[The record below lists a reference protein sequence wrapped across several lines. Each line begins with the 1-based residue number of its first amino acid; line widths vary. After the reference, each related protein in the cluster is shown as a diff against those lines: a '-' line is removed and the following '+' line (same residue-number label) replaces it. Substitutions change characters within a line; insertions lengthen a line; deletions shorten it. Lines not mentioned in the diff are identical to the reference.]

1 MTRLSRIVALLV
13 KDFKFESRS
22 FMFIWAL
29 AMPLILSLTLGLL
42 FGSIFSDK
50 PRLGIVDTGNSQVGA
65 AVRALDHLVVQS
77 YPSEADLLEVMQTGG
92 VEIGLVLP
100 ITADSD
106 LKSGSLNEITLYVWG
121 QSLIKNRA
129 IVSAAISEVLLDQ
142 SGRATPVGVNVVQV
156 GERAAMSWQQRLLP
170 LVVLMSLVLGGMLV
184 PASSMIEERR
194 RRTIRALTITPLTY
208 GEVLFTKGLIG
219 VILAM
224 ISCTLTL
231 TFNGGWGSQPLLLL
245 LVMMTGAILAST
257 FGLLIGSRVK
267 DMQTLLAVI
276 KGMGIL
282 LYAPGLLA
290 IFPDIPQWLSRV
302 FPTYYL
308 MQPVL
313 EISQKGATL
322 ADIALEYLIL
332 VGLTCALILGVAVT
346 SGRIQMQ
353 EA

>member
-1 MTRLSRIVALLV
+1 MSRLRRIVTLLV

-29 AMPLILSLTLGLL
+29 AMPLFLSLVLGLL

-50 PRLGIVDTGNSQVGA
+50 PRMGVVDTGGSSVGA
-65 AVRALDHLVVQS
+65 AVKALNHIVVQS
-77 YPSEADLLEVMQTGG
+77 YESETALLEVMQTGG
-92 VEIGLVLP
+92 VEVGLVLP
-100 ITADSD
+100 ANFDAD
-106 LKSGSLNEITLYVWG
+106 LKAGKLTDVPLYVWG

-142 SGRATPVGVNVVQV
+142 SGRATPVAVNVVQV
-156 GERAAMSWQQRLLP
+156 GDRTAMSWQQRLLP
-170 LVVLMSLVLGGMLV
+170 MVVLMSIVLGGMLV

-194 RRTIRALTITPLTY
+194 RRTMYALTITPMTL

-219 VILAM
+219 VILAVFCG
-224 ISCTLTL
+224 ILTL
-231 TFNGGWGSQPLLLL
+231 TVNGGWGTQPVLL
-245 LVMMTGAILAST
+245 LVVIATGATLASS

-290 IFPDIPQWLSRV
+290 IFPDIPQWISRV
-302 FPTYYL
+302 FPTYYI

-313 EISQKGATL
+313 DISQKGATL
-322 ADIALEYLIL
+322 TDILPDYTILIALTALLII
-332 VGLTCALILGVAVT
+332 GLMTAAPRLQVI
-346 SGRIQMQ
+346 